1 MTSPNSETIERRIRS
16 IQQRIA
22 NLGPMRPGTLTVQ
35 YREPISKRHPFN
47 QLSYTHRSKS
57 RSDYIRP
64 ECLKTVREEVAVYR
78 RFRKLA
84 EEWVDLSIQASK
96 LRMRQNGD

>member
-1 MTSPNSETIERRIRS
+1 MTSQNLGSIERRIRS
-16 IQQRIA
+16 IQQQIA

-35 YREPISKRHPFN
+35 YRDPTAKQHPFN

-64 ECLKTVREEVAVYR
+64 ECLTTVRGEVAAYK

-84 EEWVDLSIQASK
+84 EAWVDLSIQASK
-96 LRMRQNGD
+96 LRMRQNDD